1 MNNQFNVFVVAV
13 FLALS
18 GQAVASSTWTL
29 STAAAASGA
38 TVSTS
43 GTAVTVKA
51 TGWADT
57 TNSSPRQLEQQNFT
71 SWPGLGITN
80 NDACGS
86 YPCDYNET
94 SAPEHAIDN
103 NGRYEMALLSF
114 TGGAVN
120 LTGANF
126 SYSGSDSDY
135 TVLAYTGAAG
145 GESLV
150 GKTWATLSGWTLVG
164 NYSSSSSGNKSFN
177 NATYSSFW
185 LIGAYNP
192 LGGTSNST
200 YSGTDAFKLASVSG
214 DLCTSGTPG
223 CGGGNNSVPEPGSIA
238 LIGLGL
244 LGLIRARKYAR
255 K

>member
-1 MNNQFNVFVVAV
+1 MNKQFNVLAVAV
-13 FLALS
+13 CLALS
-18 GQAVASSTWTL
+18 GQAVASATWTL
-29 STAAAASGA
+29 STVAAASGA
-38 TVSTS
+38 AVSAS
-43 GTAVTVKA
+43 GTSVTASA

-57 TNSSPRQLEQQNFT
+57 TSSSPRQLEKQNFT
-71 SWPGLGITN
+71 SWPGLGIIN

-86 YPCDYNET
+86 SPCDAYET
-94 SAPEHAIDN
+94 SQPEHAIDN
-103 NGRYEMALLSF
+103 NGRYEMALLNF

-150 GKTWATLSGWTLVG
+150 GKTWATLSGWTLIG
-164 NYSSSSSGNKSFN
+164 NYSSSSLGNKTFDN
-177 NATYSSFW
+177 TTYSSFW

-192 LGGTSNST
+192 LGGTSSSA

-214 DLCTSGTPG
+214 NLCTSGTPG
-223 CGGGNNSVPEPGSIA
+223 CGGGNNNVPEPGSVA
-238 LIGLGL
+238 LMGLGL